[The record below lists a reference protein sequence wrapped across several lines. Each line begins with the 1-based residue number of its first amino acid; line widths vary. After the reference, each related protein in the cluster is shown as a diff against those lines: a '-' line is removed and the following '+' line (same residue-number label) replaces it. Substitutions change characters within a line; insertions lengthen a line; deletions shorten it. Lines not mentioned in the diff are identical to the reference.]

1 MTDDFQKLNKQRTEK
16 YRKSEEEESFLE
28 SMNRVL
34 EEKEQSEYLDLE
46 IEYPLIF
53 VVGLPRSGT
62 TLLTQI
68 IAHGLKIGYIN
79 NITARFWSAPLH
91 GLKLSDT
98 LLGKNQTPKFKS
110 EYGATESLSD
120 IHEFGY
126 FWRKRLNKK
135 GFESITQ
142 AKKLESEID
151 WNELKKVLANIQNY
165 AQSGFVFKN
174 IYGSYHI
181 SKLDKLLQ
189 KTLWVYVERDPLDV
203 AISNLNARNKFY
215 GDPGKWWS
223 YVPPEY
229 DKIKDLEA
237 YPQIAG
243 QIHYLKKFYYQ
254 ELVKLSDSK
263 KNEVF
268 IHYEDLC
275 ANPSAFLDSIQQKV
289 HTLYGYELQK
299 THELPDTFP
308 VNHYTDQPEMKEKFE
323 SLLKE
328 FQQNDPIPELK

>member
-1 MTDDFQKLNKQRTEK
+1 MPDDFQLLNQQRTEK
-16 YRKSEEEESFLE
+16 YRKSAEEESFLE
-28 SMNRVL
+28 GINRVL
-34 EEKEQSEYLDLE
+34 EEKENKEYRESD
-46 IEYPLIF
+46 IEFPLIF
-53 VVGLPRSGT
+53 VIGLPRSGT

-79 NITARFWSAPLH
+79 NITARFWGAPLH

-98 LLGKNQTPKFKS
+98 LIGKDQVPQFKS

-126 FWRKRLNKK
+126 FWRKWLKK
-135 GFESITQ
+135 DGFESITN
-142 AKKLESEID
+142 AKEYEDNIN
-151 WNELKKVLANIQNY
+151 WGGLKKVLANMESY
-165 AQSGFVFKN
+165 AGNGFIFKN

-181 SKLDKLLQ
+181 SKLDELLH

-203 AISNLNARNKFY
+203 AISNLNARIKFY

-229 DKIKDLEA
+229 DKIKDLDP

-243 QIHYLKKFYYQ
+243 QLHYLKKFYYQ
-254 ELVKLSDSK
+254 ELNKLSESK
-263 KNEVF
+263 DNKLF
-268 IHYEDLC
+268 IHYDELC
-275 ANPSAFLDSIQQKV
+275 ANPSNFLKSLTQKIQD
-289 HTLYGYELQK
+289 LYGYEFKK
-299 THELPDTFP
+299 TQILPDEFP
-308 VNHYTDQPEMKEKFE
+308 VNRYPNQAKIKKEFE

-328 FQQNDPIPELK
+328 FHQNDPIPELK